1 MLTRLFLF
9 LITNLAVLI
18 VLTVVMGLLT
28 ATGVIP
34 TGAAGQYVGLLVFA
48 SLFGF
53 GGAFISL
60 AMSKWVAKRATG
72 AQVIVTPRNGE
83 EAWLIERVAALAQQA
98 GIGVPEVAVYPSG
111 DPNAFA
117 TGARRNAALVAVSQ
131 GLMNTMTRD
140 EVEGVLAHEVSH
152 VANGDM
158 VTMTLIQGILN
169 TFVIFFSRIVGSI
182 VDSALRGN
190 RRSSGYGR
198 GPGYWL
204 ATIVAEMVLG
214 LLATIV
220 VMWFSRWRE
229 FRADAGAA
237 RLAGPDKMVAALE
250 RLRRLQGGGK
260 LPPSIQAFGIRGV
273 VGGALTAL
281 FRSHPPLE
289 DRIDRLRGLV

>member
-1 MLTRLFLF
+1 VLTRVVLFML
-9 LITNLAVLI
+9 TNLAVLV
-18 VLTVVMGLLT
+18 VLTFVMGLLS
-28 ATGVIP
+28 
-34 TGAAGQYVGLLVFA
+34 AAGVVPAGGEEFVGLIIFA

-60 AMSKWVAKRATG
+60 ALSKWVAKRATG
-72 AQVIVTPRNGE
+72 AQVITAPRSSAE
-83 EAWLIERVAALAQQA
+83 VWLVERVTALSAQA
-98 GIGVPEVAVYPSG
+98 GIGTPEVAVYPSP

-131 GLMNTMTRD
+131 GLMDSMSRD
-140 EVEGVLAHEVSH
+140 EVEGVLAHEVAH

-158 VTMTLIQGILN
+158 VTMTLLQGVLN
-169 TFVIFFSRIVGSI
+169 TFVIVFSRIFGSI
-182 VDSALRGN
+182 IDNALRGN
-190 RRSSGYGR
+190 RGGERGYGR

-204 ATIVAEMVLG
+204 ATIFAEIVLG
-214 LLATIV
+214 ILATVV

-237 RLAGPDKMVAALE
+237 RLAGTDKMVAALE
-250 RLRRLQGGGK
+250 RLRRLQGGGN

-273 VGGALTAL
+273 MGGL

-289 DRIDRLRGLV
+289 DRIDRLRGLM